1 MMDRN
6 LFKSAAQLRALAGA
20 WRERADNA
28 TSTSLAEQMRRNA
41 RECDEK
47 AAEME
52 KRTPEG
58 YPRNFSR

>member
-1 MMDRN
+1 MMERN

-28 TSTSLAEQMRRNA
+28 TSTNLAEQMRRNA
-41 RECDEK
+41 REFDEK

-52 KRTPEG
+52 KRTPG
-58 YPRNFSR
+58 RNPRNFPG

>member
-1 MMDRN
+1 MMDRS
-6 LFKSAAQLRALAGA
+6 LFKSAAQFRALAGA

-28 TSTSLAEQMRRNA
+28 TSSSLAEQMRRNA

-52 KRTPEG
+52 REHPKANRG
-58 YPRNFSR
+58 VF